1 MLTATIAAG
10 IFLRIVIVHIAK
22 TSTGSYFLLS
32 NKLINLLGSIAL
44 LGVLL
49 GLQNPSVSLGV
60 YIGFFFF
67 DVLATLASII
77 EVIRL
82 VKLPETTKKSK
93 PKFANEKERRIA
105 IIVADAQARLIN
117 NKNKLKQNGE
127 TK

>member
-82 VKLPETTKKSK
+82 VKFPETTKKSK

-105 IIVADAQARLIN
+105 IIVADAQSRLIN